1 MGCSNSSGDF
11 DCAGR
16 NKPVGCRH
24 AEPEHA
30 PLRPGQKLR
39 VDGNPFVVEKIV
51 VDDDDDVYL
60 IQLAR
65 PGEHVARGPWI
76 YSRAQ
81 VEASLV
87 AEGAI

>member
-1 MGCSNSSGDF
+1 
-11 DCAGR
+11 
-16 NKPVGCRH
+16 
-24 AEPEHA
+24 
-30 PLRPGQKLR
+30 
-39 VDGNPFVVEKIV
+39 
-51 VDDDDDVYL
+51 VYL